1 MDKTVNALFDFNE
14 YTEVGEVAD
23 FCCVAAADCIFLFDV
38 LPGIVLKL
46 FETEAH
52 LALVAVESEDNSFDF
67 VADLEEVLSAAEVLA
82 PAHLAYVNKT
92 LYARLHLNECT
103 VVSHDDNFAVN
114 VVADFEIG
122 VKVVPWMG
130 HKLLETESDAFF
142 SSSKSMI
149 TTLMS

>member
-1 MDKTVNALFDFNE
+1 M
-14 YTEVGEVAD
+14 
-23 FCCVAAADCIFLFDV
+23 
-38 LPGIVLKL
+38 
-46 FETEAH
+46 
-52 LALVAVESEDNSFDF
+52 
-67 VADLEEVLSAAEVLA
+67 
-82 PAHLAYVNKT
+82 NKT

-142 SSSKSMI
+142 LIIEIDDNDFDVLIKLNDFAGI
-149 TTLMS
+149 GYAAPAEVCDVNETVNHG